1 MSFAAV
7 VCHQCF
13 HQMICWLP
21 GAYEWSAFQLYYVS
35 WDHLFL
41 FRVCILLVKNRV
53 KKRRKAN
60 QTNTASFCLPA
71 NTWLKIHWYTLIHI
85 IFLQY
90 IFLKAT
96 FIPLPFS
103 FCKSTPCTVKH
114 PNDSRKKVF
123 ERSIWALWGH
133 YLFLFVDVLFP
144 CQTTFWG
151 FWSDGVDKSGD
162 PILRGMAGGPTLLNF
177 FGWGSQWILS
187 NLPNKLRPKGFVLP
201 T

>member
-21 GAYEWSAFQLYYVS
+21 GAYEWSAFQPYYVS

-41 FRVCILLVKNRV
+41 FRVCHFIGEKTC

-85 IFLQY
+85 IFL
-90 IFLKAT
+90 KAI

-123 ERSIWALWGH
+123 WSIWALCLRSLLVPFRWCIISVPNNFLRILVGWG
-133 YLFLFVDVLFP
+133 
-144 CQTTFWG
+144 
-151 FWSDGVDKSGD
+151 GVSGD

-177 FGWGSQWILS
+177 LDEDHSGS
-187 NLPNKLRPKGFVLP
+187 
-201 T
+201 